1 MISIPIYIIIT
12 NYFQDLS
19 LVEKLARQ
27 RYHTFFVLLHLS
39 DVNHFLHI
47 YCRENANESRF
58 ENCRGKICPFFAH
71 LCIRLTVSLLS
82 QNIRL
87 SHRKYKC

>member
-47 YCRENANESRF
+47 LNSN
-58 ENCRGKICPFFAH
+58 
-71 LCIRLTVSLLS
+71 
-82 QNIRL
+82 
-87 SHRKYKC
+87 